1 MYIKL
6 QEKQKSFYEK
16 ELNEYTP
23 MSQQEILLKVELINV
38 QLIDKNKK
46 NDKKEVI
53 IGTPVILNEY

>member
-1 MYIKL
+1 
-6 QEKQKSFYEK
+6 
-16 ELNEYTP
+16 
-23 MSQQEILLKVELINV
+23 MSQQEVLLKVELINV

>member
-1 MYIKL
+1 LYIKL

>member
-1 MYIKL
+1 LYIKL
-6 QEKQKSFYEK
+6 QEKQKNFYEK

-23 MSQQEILLKVELINV
+23 MSQQEVLLKVELINV

>member
-6 QEKQKSFYEK
+6 QEKQKNFYEK

-23 MSQQEILLKVELINV
+23 MSQQEVLLKVELINV